1 MYPKRMPPNNV
12 KSKQMGMG
20 LPVAL
25 FIITIMSLI
34 AMAVNRLGE
43 SSSQAYSQNVLSTRA
58 FYAAESGAQLRAQ
71 DVINTIPCACGLN
84 QTYTFDSDITGLSGC
99 NAATTCTS
107 FVANTET
114 YCTVISIGA
123 CNSSNAQRTIE
134 VRLK

>member
-1 MYPKRMPPNNV
+1 MHANNM
-12 KSKQMGMG
+12 KINQSGMG

-34 AMAVNRLGE
+34 AVAVNRLGE
-43 SSSQAYSQNVLSTRA
+43 SSSQAYSQNVLSSRA
-58 FYAAESGAQLRAQ
+58 FYSAESGAQLRTKGVMSA
-71 DVINTIPCACGLN
+71 VPCTCGLD

-114 YCTVISIGA
+114 YCTIISVGR
-123 CNSSNAQRTIE
+123 CDNSNAQRSIE
-134 VRLK
+134 VRIK